1 MRLLV
6 QRVKK
11 AKITVED
18 KLIASIKA
26 GLLVYLG
33 IHKNDSQNLI
43 QPIVHKLINL
53 RVFEDSQ
60 GKMNLSAINLQKEI
74 MIVSQFTLYGN
85 AQKGFRPNFM
95 EAMAPEQALKLYKA
109 FLIELR
115 KTPLKVEEG
124 RFGAMMQVSYTNDG
138 PISIIIDKDN

>member
-1 MRLLV
+1 MRLLI
-6 QRVKK
+6 QRIKK
-11 AKITVED
+11 AKITVDNEI
-18 KLIASIKA
+18 IASINA

-33 IHKNDSQNLI
+33 IHKQDSEDLI

-53 RVFEDSQ
+53 RIFEDSQ
-60 GKMNLSAINLQKEI
+60 GKMNLSALNLQKEI

-85 AQKGFRPNFM
+85 TQKGFRPNFM
-95 EAMAPEQALKLYKA
+95 DAMAPEQALKLYHA
-109 FLIELR
+109 FLKELR
-115 KTPLKVEEG
+115 KTPLEIEEG

>member
-1 MRLLV
+1 MRLLI

-11 AKITVED
+11 AKITVDNEI
-18 KLIASIKA
+18 IASINA

-33 IHKNDSQNLI
+33 IHKQDSEDLI

-53 RVFEDSQ
+53 RIFEDSQ
-60 GKMNLSAINLQKEI
+60 GKMNLSALNLQKEI

-85 AQKGFRPNFM
+85 TQKGFRPNFM
-95 EAMAPEQALKLYKA
+95 EAMASEQALKLYHA
-109 FLIELR
+109 FLKELR
-115 KTPLKVEEG
+115 KTPLKIEEG